1 MRGALCR
8 FGRGER
14 VPEVRRYVVVVA
26 VVVNGGTSHDL
37 FFYFLR
43 KMRIKESISYIK
55 LTDSLIHK
63 FYITY
68 GLVNPYENL
77 YNSYRLVNPYD
88 LYGFLLF
95 FIIKRN
101 I

>member
-68 GLVNPYENL
+68 GLPICI
-77 YNSYRLVNPYD
+77 SYTNYSIRITHMDWLICMSYTD
-88 LYGFLLF
+88 L
-95 FIIKRN
+95 
-101 I
+101 

>member
-1 MRGALCR
+1 M
-8 FGRGER
+8 
-14 VPEVRRYVVVVA
+14 VVVV
-26 VVVNGGTSHDL
+26 VVGLVVNGGTSAL
-37 FFYFLR
+37 FGFFFLH
-43 KMRIKESISYIK
+43 KIRIKESVSYIK
-55 LTDSLIHK
+55 HTDSLIHK

-88 LYGFLLF
+88 LYGFLIF